1 MDEKPSPDPD
11 CACRKKA
18 DRYVSF
24 DGIDCNGNARIVM
37 KLIER
42 HLAGAE
48 QIGPFWEYFMSKR
61 RPRSGP
67 PPDDLFLVHCHIN
80 QIRELFEERADA
92 QALALLSLLEEE
104 CC

>member
-1 MDEKPSPDPD
+1 MDD
-11 CACRKKA
+11 RKHPNTI

-24 DGIDCNGNARIVM
+24 DGIDCNGNASRVM
-37 KLIER
+37 AMIER
-42 HLAGAE
+42 NLAE
-48 QIGPFWEYFMSKR
+48 SEKNNPFWDYFTAKR
-61 RPRSGP
+61 KPRSGP

-92 QALALLSLLEEE
+92 EALALLALLEEE